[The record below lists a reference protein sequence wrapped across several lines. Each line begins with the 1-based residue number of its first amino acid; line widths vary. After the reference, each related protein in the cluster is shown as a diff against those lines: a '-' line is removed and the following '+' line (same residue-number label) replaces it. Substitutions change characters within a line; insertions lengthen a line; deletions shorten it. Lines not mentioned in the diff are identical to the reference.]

1 MDNNNK
7 DIFVDDLTFNQ
18 KNSNFSTSEV
28 KNKTIDFLSNET
40 FEDFH
45 DDEKTDV
52 KEKKN
57 VDDFLNF
64 HEESYQQ
71 QDELLKSNP
80 ILLPTIEK
88 QQEEI
93 QEVPIDTA
101 DSKVQEDEFLN
112 PYAMTKESN
121 NEKFIS
127 SEDLLTS
134 EFKDTIPTEEE
145 VIPEEPPKIIT
156 PPTIVEEAV
165 KVEEPKQA
173 AVILDPRPKE
183 TQIEAEKMFT
193 SIGLGMSNIFSYY
206 YLIYFCV
213 VDGDSFIMR
222 KCFFSHSLNT
232 NVLSLFLNV
241 LG

>member
-1 MDNNNK
+1 MENNNK

-18 KNSNFSTSEV
+18 KNNFSSSEV
-28 KNKTIDFLSNET
+28 KNKTIDFLSNEQ
-40 FEDFH
+40 FEDF

-88 QQEEI
+88 KEEEPT
-93 QEVPIDTA
+93 QEVKID
-101 DSKVQEDEFLN
+101 SSEPKVQEDVYLN
-112 PYAMTKESN
+112 PYAMTKETN

-134 EFKDTIPTEEE
+134 EFKDTIPTEE
-145 VIPEEPPKIIT
+145 VIAEETPKNIHPTTITEEAPKISQI
-156 PPTIVEEAV
+156 
-165 KVEEPKQA
+165 EEPKQA
-173 AVILDPRPKE
+173 PVPLDPRPKE
-183 TQIEAEKMFT
+183 TQIEAEKIFK
-193 SIGLGMSNIFSYY
+193 SIGLGTYIFF
-206 YLIYFCV
+206 LLL
-213 VDGDSFIMR
+213 
-222 KCFFSHSLNT
+222 LN
-232 NVLSLFLNV
+232 LLLCGSW
-241 LG
+241 